1 MRISDWSS
9 DVCSSDLADTGF
21 GNAALRAARQAFTGR
36 EVELSDR
43 ADPLAPVAAGGARM
57 ALVEADAFFDLSGS
71 APVRNE
77 RFEAVAA
84 VGQSVVHLLSRTPV
98 DEIGSIVAGPPGSA
112 SNRLAPVIAAG
123 PGLEATIEAAGG
135 ETAHVDRKSGGSGKR

>member
-84 VGQSVVHLLSRTPV
+84 VGQSVVPLLSRTPV
-98 DEIGSIVAGPPGSA
+98 DEIGSIVAGRSDT
-112 SNRLAPVIAAG
+112 RR
-123 PGLEATIEAAGG
+123 E
-135 ETAHVDRKSGGSGKR
+135 GKECVRPC